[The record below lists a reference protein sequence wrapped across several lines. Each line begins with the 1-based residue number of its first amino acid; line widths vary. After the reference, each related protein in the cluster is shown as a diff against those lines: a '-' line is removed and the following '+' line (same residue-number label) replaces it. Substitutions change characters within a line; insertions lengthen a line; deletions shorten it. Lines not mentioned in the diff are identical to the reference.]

1 MMESKKIN
9 QTLPAFEVDMGGMP
23 VYQPFPTGRIEQIDP
38 FLLFHHSFIKVEEG
52 VNPLHAGVG
61 PHPHRGFMP
70 VTYVIDGELHH
81 RDSFGNSSVV
91 KQGGAQWLSAGRGI
105 VHSER
110 PSAELAKTGGT
121 AEVIQLWINLPQAN
135 KLETPS
141 YLGIQAEDMNS
152 VEIAEGL
159 SLDLIAGEYNGSKG
173 KANPP
178 FPVFL
183 AALRAEKKQTGKLN
197 LPVGMDGGFYLI
209 RGKGSVKGHGLI
221 EEKSFY
227 RLSMEGSGLEIEL
240 EAGSL
245 VLFLL
250 GKALKE
256 PLATYGPFV
265 MNTQTEIMESIR
277 DYNQGKMGILIE
289 E

>member
-1 MMESKKIN
+1 MELKKIN
-9 QTLPAFEVDMGGMP
+9 QTLPAFELDMGGMP
-23 VYQPFPTGRIEQIDP
+23 VYQPFPTNKLEQIDP
-38 FLLFHHSFIKVEEG
+38 FLLFHHSHIKVEKG

-91 KQGGAQWLSAGRGI
+91 RPGGAQWLSAGRGI

-110 PSAELAKTGGT
+110 PSAKLAATGGP

-135 KLETPS
+135 KMETPS
-141 YLGIQAEDMNS
+141 YLGIQPEEMTS
-152 VEIAEGL
+152 VKIADGMM
-159 SLDLIAGEYNGSKG
+159 LDVISGDYDGKKG
-173 KANPP
+173 KAKSP

-183 AALRAEKKQTGKLN
+183 AALKTEDKQKGQLT
-197 LPVGMDGGFYLI
+197 LPEEMDGGFYVI

-221 EEKSFY
+221 EEKTFY
-227 RLSMEGSGLEIEL
+227 RMSEQGNGLEINL

-245 VLFLL
+245 ILILL
-250 GKALKE
+250 GKPLKE